1 MESYYLQASQRN
13 SEQRAL
19 GIRSRM
25 IPDGTLRMW
34 GIFSTQ
40 MVFLGERHSTGPMA
54 SRVNSLAT
62 WGKTLLEN
70 WLLFVKLMSIFVNP
84 MSPIPW
90 EIIFLSFVFTA
101 EGFDDRE
108 TVIDGIFLEV
118 EHWLNRQVMKLKPA

>member
-1 MESYYLQASQRN
+1 M
-13 SEQRAL
+13 
-19 GIRSRM
+19 
-25 IPDGTLRMW
+25 
-34 GIFSTQ
+34 
-40 MVFLGERHSTGPMA
+40 
-54 SRVNSLAT
+54 
-62 WGKTLLEN
+62 EN